1 MCFTFIPR
9 SLLSAA
15 GLSMELF
22 LLPSG
27 FYFLDPLT
35 RERVKEVKENQ
46 IRQFANASNSEQ
58 RLAMEN
64 Y

>member
-1 MCFTFIPR
+1 
-9 SLLSAA
+9 
-15 GLSMELF
+15 MELF